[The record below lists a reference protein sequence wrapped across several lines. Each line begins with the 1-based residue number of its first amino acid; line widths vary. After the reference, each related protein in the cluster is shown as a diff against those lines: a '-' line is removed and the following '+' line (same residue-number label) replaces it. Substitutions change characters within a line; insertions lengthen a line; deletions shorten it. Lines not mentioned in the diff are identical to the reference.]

1 MNVAKNAAKIAN
13 ASAKI
18 DAESKKIE
26 PLTKPKQREMNKILQ
41 VLLKYGVPLL
51 IGGGLIWF
59 LMMNVDVKEMGRVMK
74 TANFWWFGIVIVIST
89 FSHIFRAMRW
99 RLQLRAIGID
109 APLSA
114 LINSIFGTYAVNL
127 VFPRAGEVWRCGY
140 IANREKA
147 SFTKVVGSMVADR
160 MSDTFTVLFITLLAL
175 ILAKDAIYQ
184 CLGDQMQNAVIG
196 LLTNVWLWIGGA
208 VMVALLVWLFT
219 CQTTNALILKVRTM
233 VLNLWNG
240 FAAIGKMEGK
250 WMFLLYTLCIW
261 GCYYFQLYFAT
272 FAFDFTA
279 DLGFV
284 PVLVLFVLSSIGM
297 GVPTNGGLGAWH
309 MAIILGLSIY
319 GVGTFD
325 VKNLDPNASGF
336 AMLVWGIQT
345 LLLIAL
351 GIYAFIYMEID
362 RRNIA
367 SGKTVVKTQSD
378 KMQL

>member
-1 MNVAKNAAKIAN
+1 MACAPYLC
-13 ASAKI
+13 
-18 DAESKKIE
+18 IE
-26 PLTKPKQREMNKILQ
+26 CAILLTKYTSAQMKKVLQAIL
-41 VLLKYGVPLL
+41 KFGVPVV
-51 IGGGLIWF
+51 IGVFLIWF
-59 LMMNVDVKEMGRVMK
+59 LLTNVNISEMKAVMAS
-74 TANFWWFGIVIVIST
+74 ANFWWFGIVIVVSV
-89 FSHIFRAMRW
+89 FSHVFRAMRW
-99 RLQLRAIGID
+99 QLQLRAIGIE

-261 GCYYFQLYFAT
+261 GCYYFQRYFAA

>member
-1 MNVAKNAAKIAN
+1 M
-13 ASAKI
+13 
-18 DAESKKIE
+18 KKAI
-26 PLTKPKQREMNKILQ
+26 QI
-41 VLLKYGVPLL
+41 GVPVVV
-51 IGGGLIWF
+51 GAMLIWF
-59 LMMNVDVKEMGRVMK
+59 LLANVDISKMNEVMAS
-74 TANFWWFGIVIVIST
+74 ANFWWFGIVIVVSV
-89 FSHIFRAMRW
+89 FSHVFRAMRW

-109 APLSA
+109 APLNA

-160 MSDTFTVLFITLLAL
+160 MSDTFTVLFITLTAV

-184 CLGDQMQNAVIG
+184 CLGDHVQGMVMG
-196 LLTNVWLWIGGA
+196 MLTNVWLWAA
-208 VMVALLVWLFT
+208 VVAMVALLVWLFT
-219 CQTTNALILKVRTM
+219 CNTQNKFILKVRTM

-250 WMFLLYTLCIW
+250 WMFVFYTVCIW

-279 DLGFV
+279 GLGFV

-319 GVGTFD
+319 GIGTFD

-351 GIYAFIYMEID
+351 GIYAFISMEID

-367 SGKTVVKTQSD
+367 SGKTIVKTKAE

>member
-1 MNVAKNAAKIAN
+1 MACAPYLCIECAILLTKY
-13 ASAKI
+13 ASAQM
-18 DAESKKIE
+18 KKV
-26 PLTKPKQREMNKILQ
+26 LQAIL
-41 VLLKYGVPLL
+41 KFGVPVV
-51 IGGGLIWF
+51 IGVFLIWF
-59 LMMNVDVKEMGRVMK
+59 LLTNVNIGEMKAVMAS
-74 TANFWWFGIVIVIST
+74 ANFWWFGIVIVVSV
-89 FSHIFRAMRW
+89 FSHVFRAMRW
-99 RLQLRAIGID
+99 QLQLRAIGIE

>member
-1 MNVAKNAAKIAN
+1 M
-13 ASAKI
+13 
-18 DAESKKIE
+18 KKV
-26 PLTKPKQREMNKILQ
+26 LQ
-41 VLLKYGVPLL
+41 GLLKYGVPVL
-51 IGGGLIWF
+51 ISVALIWF
-59 LMMNVDVKEMGRVMK
+59 LLANVNISEMKGVML
-74 TANFWWFGIVIVIST
+74 TANFWWFGVVIVVSV

-99 RLQLRAIGID
+99 RLQLNAIGID

-114 LINSIFGTYAVNL
+114 LVNSIFGTYAVNL

-160 MSDTFTVLFITLLAL
+160 MSDTFTVLAITLLAV
-175 ILAKDAIYQ
+175 ILAKNAIYQ
-184 CLGDQMQNAVIG
+184 CLGDSVRTAIVG
-196 LLTNVWLWIGGA
+196 LLTNVWLWVGVA
-208 VMVALLVWLFT
+208 VFLLLLVWLFVSKT
-219 CQTTNALILKVRTM
+219 QNGIVLKVRAM

-240 FAAIGKMEGK
+240 FAAIGKMKGK
-250 WMFLLYTLCIW
+250 WLFVFYTVCIW
-261 GCYYFQLYFAT
+261 GCYYLQLYFAT
-272 FAFDFTA
+272 FAFDFTSQ
-279 DLGFV
+279 LGVV

-325 VKNLDPNASGF
+325 PKNLDPNASGF

-345 LLLIAL
+345 LLLIVL
-351 GIYAFIYMEID
+351 GVYAFISMEID
-362 RRNIA
+362 RRRIA
-367 SGKTVVKTQSD
+367 SGKTIVHTQAD

>member
-1 MNVAKNAAKIAN
+1 MRCVQLCISTLGAGN
-13 ASAKI
+13 I
-18 DAESKKIE
+18 DIVYILILMKKV
-26 PLTKPKQREMNKILQ
+26 LQ
-41 VLLKYGVPLL
+41 ALLKYGVPVV
-51 IGGGLIWF
+51 ISVALIWF
-59 LMMNVDVKEMGRVMK
+59 LLHNVDIEQMNVVMK
-74 TANFWWFGIVIVIST
+74 SANFWWFGLVIVVSV

-99 RLQLRAIGID
+99 RLQLRAIGVD

-114 LINSIFGTYAVNL
+114 LVNSIFGTYAVNL

-160 MSDTFTVLFITLLAL
+160 MTDMVTVLMITLLAA

-184 CLGDQMQNAVIG
+184 CLGDSMQSAISG
-196 LLTNVWLWIGGA
+196 LLTNVWLWAG
-208 VMVALLVWLFT
+208 VTCMVAVLVWLFSSKT
-219 CQTTNALILKVRTM
+219 QNGVVLKVRNM

-240 FAAIGKMEGK
+240 FAAIGKMDGK
-250 WMFLLYTLCIW
+250 WMFALYTVCIW
-261 GCYYFQLYFAT
+261 GCYYMQLYFAT

-279 DLGFV
+279 HLGFV

-319 GVGTFD
+319 GIGVFD
-325 VKNLDPNASGF
+325 PKNLDPNASGF

-345 LLLIAL
+345 LLLIVL
-351 GIYAFIYMEID
+351 GIYAFISMEID

-367 SGKTVVKTQSD
+367 AGKAESSAEKSQND
-378 KMQL
+378 D